1 MWFSL
6 FFSVF
11 SELDD
16 QLIFI
21 FALNHLIQNSSY
33 VHLPKIKK
41 VLHFWIWSH
50 AVWRFRTWM
59 QELRYNFEE
68 QTIYFGWLESKAF
81 NKGNRETS
89 TWGNGT
95 TAQRANER

>member
-41 VLHFWIWSH
+41 FCTSEYEV
-50 AVWRFRTWM
+50 M
-59 QELRYNFEE
+59 QCGGLGPECKSWG
-68 QTIYFGWLESKAF
+68 TILK
-81 NKGNRETS
+81 NKPFIL
-89 TWGNGT
+89 
-95 TAQRANER
+95 AD